1 MGAKLRINS
10 ETAKT
15 SFIIIF
21 SDYHKKKMSKLCFYD
36 FFFYFCPEIE
46 HFMSNINK

>member
-21 SDYHKKKMSKLCFYD
+21 SDYHKNKMSKMCFYD
-36 FFFYFCPEIE
+36 FFFYLCSQNEQ
-46 HFMSNINK
+46 